1 MRKKIDLIGKKKGEK
16 MIERESGKE
25 KENQVATLADRLPML
40 NENQRRNARSPKS
53 KSWAIE
59 TVGQGAGH
67 IRMADG
73 GVILQVYDESTIR
86 LLTVVDHEY
95 FIESVSYL
103 KATLDSVGIHLDMD
117 LVVMRDHGAYE
128 DEMWGSV
135 ETAQNSAVEVV

>member
-1 MRKKIDLIGKKKGEK
+1 
-16 MIERESGKE
+16 MIESGKE
-25 KENQVATLADRLPML
+25 KENQVVTLADRLPML

-103 KATLDSVGIHLDMD
+103 KATLDSVGIHLDMSR
-117 LVVMRDHGAYE
+117 VVMRERMPSIDDFLQAGLTAA
-128 DEMWGSV
+128 GSD
-135 ETAQNSAVEVV
+135 VEVV

>member
-1 MRKKIDLIGKKKGEK
+1 
-16 MIERESGKE
+16 MIEREGRNE
-25 KENQVATLADRLPML
+25 KENQEVTLAARLPEL
-40 NENQRRNARSPKS
+40 NEDQRRYAHSPKS

-59 TVGQGAGH
+59 TVRQGAGH

-73 GVILQVYDESTIR
+73 GVILQVYDESTVR

-95 FIESVSYL
+95 FIKSVSYL

-135 ETAQNSAVEVV
+135 ETAQASDVEVV